1 MPMARR
7 YQAFE
12 ARQLLQKAEHQP
24 SPVTGKDAHS
34 RTLHAGATPGG
45 LGATPTNMM
54 QRTHKNVGESNR
66 QFSRRGGTPRTSS
79 FKNQLHQA
87 DAVSQAL
94 NSVKGQMALR
104 VLDMPTH
111 AGLALRTTIEFGPI
125 KEAAF
130 MPGSAIAPMTTVH
143 KNDAGIQKPVG
154 GVAGIRLILDRG
166 AGQSTFHIQTC
177 MPLDTMAVGKYQV
190 KNMAP
195 GGAMV
200 AQG

>member
-1 MPMARR
+1 M
-7 YQAFE
+7 
-12 ARQLLQKAEHQP
+12 LQKAEHQP
-24 SPVTGKDAHS
+24 SPVTGVGAHS

-54 QRTHKNVGESNR
+54 QRTHKTVGESNS
-66 QFSRRGGTPRTSS
+66 QFKNRGGTPRTSS

-94 NSVKGQMALR
+94 NSAKGQLALG

-111 AGLALRTTIEFGPI
+111 AALALRTTIEFGPI

-130 MPGSAIAPMTTVH
+130 MPGSSIAPMTTVH
-143 KNDAGIQKPVG
+143 KNDATIQKPMG

-166 AGQSTFHIQTC
+166 ANQSTFHIQTC
-177 MPLDTMAVGKYQV
+177 MPLDTMAVTKYEV
-190 KNMAP
+190 KNMAH
-195 GGAMV
+195 GGGVV